1 MQTLIV
7 SAAPS
12 AGSLTADLAAT
23 AESTLREQGH
33 DAVLLDLPRLGWH
46 PAVRPS
52 DYGVETLTGPVGT
65 HASDAAAAGTLHPEV
80 VRHQELLRR
89 ADLLVLVFP
98 LWWAGMP
105 AVLKGWVDR
114 VFTEGFAY
122 GLRDA
127 AGNPRKYGDGAFAGK
142 RGLVLTT
149 AGDRA
154 EAFSPR
160 GVNGHIEDLLF
171 PINHGILWYTGIE
184 PLAPLTLL
192 GVDSPVWPGI
202 DDARARVRKRFENL
216 DTDEPLPYRRLLD
229 DYDARRRLLDEH
241 SPGRSDLAIHLR
253 PAEHPATTG
262 AAPTGT
268 SSPR

>member
-65 HASDAAAAGTLHPEV
+65 HASAAAAAGTLHPEV

-253 PAEHPATTG
+253 PAEHPAATG